1 MARILVAEDEK
12 SLAELVVLNLTDA
25 GHDVTVAEDGRYAL
39 KALMQTPPVDL
50 VVLDLMMPWSDG
62 FDVLRNMGSARPKVV
77 VLTSRDDAYSE
88 RRANELGIDAYLVK
102 PYDPEE
108 LSATVTRLLG
118 PSAPTCSPRRARTC
132 RSRSRPRPERLIS
145 RGCSSWDL
153 TTRRLPIPAAALSS
167 CRSTMGQ
174 RRS

>member
-50 VVLDLMMPWSDG
+50 VVLDLVMPWSDG
-62 FDVLRNMGSARPKVV
+62 FDVLRNMGSSRPKVV

-118 PSAPTCSPRRARTC
+118 PSTDRR
-132 RSRSRPRPERLIS
+132 
-145 RGCSSWDL
+145 
-153 TTRRLPIPAAALSS
+153 
-167 CRSTMGQ
+167 
-174 RRS
+174 